1 MDPLRSRRAPEPA
14 ISTTT
19 NSVQYSAKPELDYSA
34 PPQGLTNRHKASLS
48 ESNSLNKNDKVSRFW
63 TQVGGGLELS
73 SGENRVLLGLILL
86 AGVVRL
92 WQIGRP
98 SSVV

>member
-1 MDPLRSRRAPEPA
+1 MSLRRAPEPA
-14 ISTTT
+14 ITTTT
-19 NSVQYSAKPELDYSA
+19 NRYPPSTKPDVDDYSA
-34 PPQGLTNRHKASLS
+34 QPQGLTNRHKTTLS
-48 ESNSLNKNDKVSRFW
+48 EGGGKGKPVQTFW
-63 TQVGGGLELS
+63 TKVGGGLELS
-73 SGENRVLLGLILL
+73 SGENRVLLGLVLL